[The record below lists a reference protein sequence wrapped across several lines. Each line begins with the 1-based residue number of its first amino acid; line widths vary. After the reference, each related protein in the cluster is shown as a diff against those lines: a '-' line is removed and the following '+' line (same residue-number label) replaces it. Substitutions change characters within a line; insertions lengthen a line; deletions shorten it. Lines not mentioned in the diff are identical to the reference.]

1 MEPKPQPLCAHAG
14 VAIVS
19 GGKLQIKKRVG
30 KVRELLPVAQGLEGT
45 VRAISLK

>member
-1 MEPKPQPLCAHAG
+1 